1 MKKGINT
8 THINGMK
15 QKYQDRL
22 DKLQEE
28 LDNMQI
34 DYTSLSNAYDE
45 REWDLHDQKELYR
58 MNTLVMVLMTLML
71 QHCGND
77 LYSMEI
83 EQAIKK
89 YFSAVAKS
97 ASHMQN
103 NDITDNVYEDD
114 AESGEDEF

>member
-8 THINGMK
+8 TQINGMK
-15 QKYQDRL
+15 QKYQDRI

-28 LDNMQI
+28 LNNMQA
-34 DYTSLSNAYDE
+34 DYISLSNAYDE
-45 REWDLHDQKELYR
+45 REWDLYDQKELYR

-89 YFSAVAKS
+89 YFTAVAKS

-103 NDITDNVYEDD
+103 NDITGNDYEGD

>member
-1 MKKGINT
+1 MRKGINS
-8 THINGMK
+8 THINGMRK
-15 QKYQDRL
+15 KYQDRI

-28 LDNMQI
+28 LDNMQA
-34 DYTSLSNAYDE
+34 DYALLSNDYDE
-45 REWDLHDQKELYR
+45 RECDIHNTKELYR

-89 YFSAVAKS
+89 YFTAVAKS

-114 AESGEDEF
+114 AEDGEDEF